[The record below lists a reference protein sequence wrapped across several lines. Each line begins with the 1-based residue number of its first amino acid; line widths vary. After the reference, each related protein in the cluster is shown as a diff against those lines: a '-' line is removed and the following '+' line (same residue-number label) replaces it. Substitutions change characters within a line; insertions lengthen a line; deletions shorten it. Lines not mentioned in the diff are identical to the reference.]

1 MESASTASP
10 LATQSIRE
18 MLARQPLT
26 PAKAVF
32 AWRVA
37 AGPAFSRASRAA
49 FADGTLSIRTPSAAW
64 RKEIE
69 RASPLLKDR
78 LAGLLGKNVVRW
90 IVVIVDEGSGTSCV
104 KP

>member
-1 MESASTASP
+1 MESASTTSP

-26 PAKAVF
+26 EAKVVF

-37 AGPAFSRASRAA
+37 AGPAFGRAA
-49 FADGTLSIRTPSAAW
+49 RATFADGTLSIRTTSAAW

-69 RASPLLKDR
+69 RASPLLKER

-90 IVVIVDEGSGTSCV
+90 IVVILD
-104 KP
+104 

>member
-1 MESASTASP
+1 MESASTTSS

-26 PAKAVF
+26 EAKVVF

-37 AGPAFSRASRAA
+37 AGPAFSRASRPT

-69 RASPLLKDR
+69 RAAPVLKDR
-78 LAGLLGKNVVRW
+78 LAGLLGKTIVKW
-90 IVVIVDEGSGTSCV
+90 IVVIED
-104 KP
+104 PHA

>member
-1 MESASTASP
+1 MESASTTSS

-26 PAKAVF
+26 PAKVVF
-32 AWRVA
+32 AWRVS
-37 AGPAFSRASRAA
+37 AGPAFSRAGKVT

-69 RASPLLKDR
+69 RASPMLKER
-78 LAGLLGKNVVRW
+78 LAGLLGRNIVRW
-90 IVVIVDEGSGTSCV
+90 IVVIED
-104 KP
+104 PHA

>member
-1 MESASTASP
+1 MESASTTSQ

-18 MLARQPLT
+18 MLARQPLSE
-26 PAKAVF
+26 AKVVF
-32 AWRVA
+32 AWRVT
-37 AGPAFSRASRAA
+37 AGPAFSRAAKAS

-69 RASPLLKDR
+69 RAAPLLKER

-90 IVVIVDEGSGTSCV
+90 MVVVED
-104 KP
+104 PHA

>member
-1 MESASTASP
+1 MESASTTSS

-26 PAKAVF
+26 PAKVIF

-37 AGPAFSRASRAA
+37 AGPAFSRAARAT

-69 RASPLLKDR
+69 RAAPLVKER
-78 LAGLLGKNVVRW
+78 LAGMIGTNIVRW
-90 IVVIVDEGSGTSCV
+90 IVVIED
-104 KP
+104 PHA